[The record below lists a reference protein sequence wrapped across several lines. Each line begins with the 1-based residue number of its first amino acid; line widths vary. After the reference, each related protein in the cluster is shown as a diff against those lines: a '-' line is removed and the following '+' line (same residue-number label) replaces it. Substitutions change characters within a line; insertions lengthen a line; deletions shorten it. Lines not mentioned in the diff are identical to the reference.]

1 MKVVDKRDGGM
12 PVILTAFLRTCWS
25 FRVADSMCSIVASIV
40 GVWLLAGSVF
50 VRLEIANTEAP
61 VVVSRRKREQ

>member
-12 PVILTAFLRTCWS
+12 PLILTAFLRTCWS
-25 FRVADSMCSIVASIV
+25 FRVADSMCSVVASIV
-40 GVWLLAGSVF
+40 GVWLLAGFVF

-61 VVVSRRKREQ
+61 VAVSRRQREQ